1 MLTRSMLQIMIEL
14 ASYIDVPAKDIEEGR
29 VATVFDKNA
38 TDIHPLI
45 RIHSGASRP
54 EDALVSI
61 RYRDNWFWIDDT
73 DIDSK
78 RIFSFL
84 MMLFSLTETGEKT
97 GAPIVTVP
105 TN

>member
-1 MLTRSMLQIMIEL
+1 MFQIMIQL

-29 VATVFDKNA
+29 VIPVSDKTA
-38 TDIHPLI
+38 SDMPPLI
-45 RIHSGASRP
+45 RIHSGASNP
-54 EDALVSI
+54 EDVLVSI

-73 DIDSK
+73 DFESK

-84 MMLFSLTETGEKT
+84 MMLFSLTETGEKS